1 MFGLEASPLMATRV
15 QVVLRARPCAT
26 RLSGY
31 YTSVAG
37 SRAPAARRRISG

>member
-31 YTSVAG
+31 YMSVALA
-37 SRAPAARRRISG
+37 RAPRRRGAE